1 MKTQIVF
8 TCCRCGREQVDNLTR
23 FGVHKFKYK
32 ELVVQKDNAKTMQYE
47 LCSDCLSSLKTWLR
61 NGDEYKELIEE
72 NKDLMTQRDRLNN
85 MRIEL
90 GNKLRD
96 VESDFRSCK
105 CFCPKESPSY
115 NEYLEWCKKQN

>member
-32 ELVVQKDNAKTMQYE
+32 ELVVQKDNTKTMQYE
-47 LCSDCLSSLKTWLR
+47 LCSDCLRSLKIWLK
-61 NGDEYKELIEE
+61 NGDEHKELIEE
-72 NKDLMTQRDRLNN
+72 NKDLMQQRDRLNN

-90 GNKLRD
+90 EEKLHD
-96 VESDFRSCK
+96 VESDFSSCK
-105 CFCPKESPSY
+105 FFCLKDSPSY
-115 NEYLEWCKKQN
+115 NEYLEWRKKQS